1 MSHLQGEGPESA
13 EWRAKVD
20 LAVRDGH
27 FTREGIHWEGELEPY
42 IGCLAGVEGCGC
54 NSLYSKYAD
63 HGGREYFHAALDA
76 THQKE
81 TA

>member
-20 LAVRDGH
+20 LAVRNRN
-27 FTREGIHWEGELEPY
+27 FTGGGVPWQQELEPD
-42 IGCLAGVEGCGC
+42 IGCLAGIEGCEC

-63 HGGREYFHAALDA
+63 HGGREYFHAALNTYGQEGA
-76 THQKE
+76 
-81 TA
+81 